1 MKSNENFEKFQFI
14 LSVYCYMFEKFQFIL
29 SVYCYIHLI
38 IILFF
43 FFKDM
48 TYQSKTWSDL
58 LEIPRSQNWNIN
70 LIQVHN

>member
-29 SVYCYIHLI
+29 SVYCYIHII

-48 TYQSKTWSDL
+48 TYQSKT
-58 LEIPRSQNWNIN
+58 
-70 LIQVHN
+70 